1 MGGGDITLRAE
12 VMSQLPVWVYFL
24 YVLVG
29 LYLVPSVFAKLAMGG
44 QKVIGWRKGI
54 VVILAS
60 TAVMWFLTTCL
71 LVTIMA
77 RYFDLGFEAIAMF
90 FPMTIETFLTTK
102 MLPIVLVGH
111 AFVVF
116 VFYRFEPLKKKR
128 ALP

>member
-1 MGGGDITLRAE
+1 MGDGYVPLKAE
-12 VMSQLPVWVYFL
+12 VMSQLPMWVYLL

-29 LYLVPSVFAKLAMGG
+29 LNLVPSVFAKLAMGE
-44 QKVIGWRKGI
+44 QKVISWGKGI

-60 TAVMWFLTTCL
+60 TAVMWFLTSCL
-71 LVTIMA
+71 LVAIMA

-90 FPMTIETFLTTK
+90 SPMAIETFITTK
-102 MLPIVLVGH
+102 MLPIVLVFH

-116 VFYRFEPLKKKR
+116 VLFRFEPLKKKK